1 MSAATEPQRLHTI
14 EEWEALE
21 EDDDRELVDGA
32 LVESEMVDV
41 VHETVVSE
49 LVAVLR
55 AYFKPRG
62 GAVFPAGLKFAI
74 STRRG
79 RIPDVSAFL
88 ELPSRKPGAQ
98 RRPADLLVEIV
109 SPTPADQRRDRIA
122 KVADYAAFG
131 APNYWIVDPVARVLE
146 IYELRDGQY
155 LRAGGAADGVL
166 EIAAF
171 PGLSIDLDALWGE
184 TDRLPEG

>member
-1 MSAATEPQRLHTI
+1 MSAATEPQRPCSI

-21 EDDDRELVDGA
+21 EDDDRELVDGV

-41 VHETVVSE
+41 VHESVVRE
-49 LVAVLR
+49 LLVVLS

-62 GAVFPAGLKFAI
+62 GAVFPAGLKYAV
-74 STRRG
+74 SARGG
-79 RIPDVSAFL
+79 RIPDVSAFTV
-88 ELPSRKPGAQ
+88 LPSRKRGAQ
-98 RRPADLLVEIV
+98 RKPADLLVEIV

-122 KVADYAAFG
+122 KVADYASFG

-155 LRAGGAADGVL
+155 VRAGGGAEGILD
-166 EIAAF
+166 ITSF
-171 PGLSIDLDALWGE
+171 PELSIDLDALWGE
-184 TDRLPEG
+184 IDRLPED